1 MSDAGRYEEEVRLAL
16 VLNGGVSLAI
26 WMGGVTCELDRARRA
41 GFPALRD
48 LEDVGVWADVCE
60 VMGTRVVVDIVA
72 GTSAGGLNGAVMA
85 AAIARRAAMPTLREK
100 WKSLG
105 DFKDLLIR
113 EDGSDE
119 LSVLSG
125 EFFADSISTVF
136 DELEQSRT
144 ASADEDAAPSTVA
157 LTLTATGLHGQSE
170 RFEDQAGVEFSQR
183 DYHVRHEFRRAL
195 EPNLTSSDLAAT
207 TVADTFKG
215 ATSRLARA
223 ARATASFPG
232 AFARV
237 RRP

>member
-1 MSDAGRYEEEVRLAL
+1 M
-16 VLNGGVSLAI
+16 
-26 WMGGVTCELDRARRA
+26 
-41 GFPALRD
+41 
-48 LEDVGVWADVCE
+48 
-60 VMGTRVVVDIVA
+60 
-72 GTSAGGLNGAVMA
+72 
-85 AAIARRAAMPTLREK
+85 
-100 WKSLG
+100 
-105 DFKDLLIR
+105 
-113 EDGSDE
+113 
-119 LSVLSG
+119 LSG

-183 DYHVRHEFRRAL
+183 DYHVRHEFRPRVL

-215 ATSRLARA
+215 ATSRLACAGAVGHRVV
-223 ARATASFPG
+223 PG
-232 AFARV
+232 GVRSGV